1 MMGFLFPGPGNMF
14 YQIELTSSSIYSGD
28 LRRGLFNITKFIR
41 TLLTLKKFQGLLKN
55 ILVDKYYR
63 SVIILFSF
71 FKSPKFC

>member
-71 FKSPKFC
+71 